1 MLRLLFI
8 IALFFVI
15 AATIIYMTERLRKRG
30 PFLLTAV
37 LGGITTFITSPVMV
51 ILLLMY
57 VTGSAGEKAYA
68 LRELRWLWPICL
80 AGALML
86 GVSLVFLK
94 RRGPPD
100 DSAQP
105 TESS

>member
-37 LGGITTFITSPVMV
+37 LGGITTFITSPVLL

-57 VTGSAGEKAYA
+57 ATGGAGEKAYA
-68 LRELRWLWPICL
+68 WRELHWLWPICL
-80 AGALML
+80 VGALML
-86 GVSLVFLK
+86 GISLMFLK
-94 RRGPPD
+94 RSPSPPD
-100 DSAQP
+100 KDAPPS
-105 TESS
+105 